1 MTLAQLGDAV
11 LGSIRRMTPE
21 EREAARRAI
30 DEAFGMRLVLTD
42 ADRNFLRDAGV
53 KPW

>member
-42 ADRNFLRDAGV
+42 ADRNCLRDAGV